1 MAQVEHKLRTAA
13 LVAGAA
19 YLASAPHAAYLA
31 QHSSARLGGLSAD
44 QVLAVDLLRLGVVTI
59 LASLIGAFFS
69 GRNGLPGLGGSTTL
83 RAAWRWY
90 LGGAALSLG
99 LYFAAGTLLA
109 ARFPAQYPCTI
120 GWAAVALAKNSVFEE
135 VIARYGMM
143 TLAVGVL
150 RSKVAGILVQATFF
164 TLVSLR
170 SLPSGADGISADVP
184 TTLAI
189 AAAFVVHLASGAV
202 YARHG
207 LLAASLFRAAAGLRL
222 LIHPAIGC

>member
-1 MAQVEHKLRTAA
+1 MTGPQEKLRTAA

-31 QHSSARLGGLSAD
+31 QHSSVRPGGLSAD
-44 QVLAVDLLRLGVVTI
+44 HVLAMDLLRLAVVTV
-59 LASLIGAFFS
+59 LASLVGAFFS
-69 GRNGLPGLGGSTTL
+69 ERNGLPGLGAEATRRG
-83 RAAWRWY
+83 WRWY
-90 LGGAALSLG
+90 LGGGLFSLG
-99 LYFAAGTLLA
+99 LYLAAGNLLA
-109 ARFPAQYPCTI
+109 ARFPAQYPCTV
-120 GWAAVALAKNSVFEE
+120 GWAVVALAKNCVFEE

-150 RSKVAGILVQATFF
+150 RSKAAGNLVQATFF

-170 SLPSGADGISADVP
+170 ALPSGADGISADG
-184 TTLAI
+184 TTVLAI
-189 AAAFVVHLASGAV
+189 GAAFLVHLGSGAV

>member
-1 MAQVEHKLRTAA
+1 MTGPQAKLRTAA
-13 LVAGAA
+13 VVAGAA

-31 QHSSARLGGLSAD
+31 QQSSVRLGGLSAD
-44 QVLAVDLLRLGVVTI
+44 QVLAMDLLRLAVVTV

-69 GRNGLPGLGGSTTL
+69 ARNGLPDLGGGATL
-83 RAAWRWY
+83 RRAWRWY
-90 LGGAALSLG
+90 LGGALWSVG
-99 LYFAAGTLLA
+99 LYFAAGSPLA
-109 ARFPAQYPCTI
+109 ARFPAQYPCAI
-120 GWAAVALAKNSVFEE
+120 GWAVVALIKNSVFEE

-150 RSKVAGILVQATFF
+150 RNKTAGNLVQATFF

-170 SLPSGADGISADVP
+170 ALPVNSGGWDA
-184 TTLAI
+184 TTVLAI
-189 AAAFVVHLASGAV
+189 AAAFLVHLGSGAV

-207 LLAASLFRAAAGLRL
+207 LLAASVFRAATGLRL